1 MTIYTQNSEARNK
14 LHRSFK
20 VIKCR
25 SCALRFIITELNE
38 KDSVKEKET
47 KTKCDVYENCNL
59 KRLALVAENVKN
71 SEAGVFT
78 LPCLYIILNVRNDD
92 AVTLS
97 HCHVWGLHSFMSS

>member
-1 MTIYTQNSEARNK
+1 LSMTIYTQNSEARNK

-59 KRLALVAENVKN
+59 KRLALV
-71 SEAGVFT
+71 
-78 LPCLYIILNVRNDD
+78 LL
-92 AVTLS
+92 
-97 HCHVWGLHSFMSS
+97 